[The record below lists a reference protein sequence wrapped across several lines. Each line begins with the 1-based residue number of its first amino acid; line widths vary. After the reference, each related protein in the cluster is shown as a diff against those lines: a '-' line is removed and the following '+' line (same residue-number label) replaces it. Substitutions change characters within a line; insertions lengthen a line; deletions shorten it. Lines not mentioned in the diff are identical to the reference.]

1 MDRPAAARKLAAARD
16 LAAVLAFLALAFLG
30 GRALLDAPQ
39 LQKERVSRPEAE
51 RDIAQFFA
59 VLEKERP
66 GAADYAVLKASASA
80 AVASRLDEFSRV
92 SVRDLAWALAGGAA
106 ALRDSGTAVLWRPPR
121 RWKDPEQ
128 KYPPFSVAL
137 RYGKFVVDAALD
149 PGLAG
154 AEVLELNGAPFRTFI
169 APALAR
175 VSGET
180 APYREYLFCRG
191 QAAWWDFSSLL
202 AGLPAPEVR
211 FKARDGRVFTRRA
224 APITGWEF
232 RRLAWRPAPPGEQFY
247 SQKKVAW
254 FNAPA
259 PRASRRGRGA
269 WDRFL
274 RGLEARGMRY
284 AVVDLRDA
292 AGPDDGGAAYPLG
305 LLAGPGGSGLRG
317 RLTLLT
323 GPGSGPAAAAFAAG
337 FRALGAGKIAGEAT
351 GGTAGHYGAPKEFRL
366 EASGIRFS
374 ASSRRFPGPDL
385 PVQPDLPLTEA
396 LLRPWRGDARAFVLE
411 ELLK

>member
-30 GRALLDAPQ
+30 GRALLDSPQ
-39 LQKERVSRPEAE
+39 LQKERVSRDEAE
-51 RDIAQFFA
+51 RDIARFFA

-92 SVRDLAWALAGGAA
+92 PVRDLAWVLAGGAA
-106 ALRDSGTAVLWRPPR
+106 ALRDSGTAVLWRPPH

-137 RYGKFVVDAALD
+137 RYGRFVVDSALD

-154 AEVLELNGAPFRTFI
+154 AEVLTVNGAPFRDFL

-180 APYREYLFCRG
+180 APYREYLFCRD
-191 QAAWWDFSSLL
+191 QAAWWDFSSLF

-232 RRLAWRPAPPGEQFY
+232 RRLAWRPDPPGEQLY
-247 SQKKVAW
+247 SQRKVAW
-254 FNAPA
+254 LNAGGLSG
-259 PRASRRGRGA
+259 SRRGRAA
-269 WDRFL
+269 WDKFFG
-274 RGLEARGMRY
+274 GLEPLGMRH
-284 AVVDLRDA
+284 AVLDLRA
-292 AGPDDGGAAYPLG
+292 SPLGDGADAAYPLE
-305 LLAGPGGSGLRG
+305 LLAKGTLHG

-323 GPGSGPAAAAFAAG
+323 GPGSGPGAAAFAAG
-337 FRALGAGKIAGEAT
+337 FRALGAGRIAGEPT
-351 GGTAGHYGAPKEFRL
+351 GGTQGHYGRPEKFRL
-366 EASGIRFS
+366 GGSGIRFS
-374 ASSRRFPGPDL
+374 VSTEYFPGPPA
-385 PVQPDLPLTEA
+385 PVAPDLLLTED
-396 LLRPWRGDARAFVLE
+396 LLRPWKGDERAFVLE
-411 ELLK
+411 TLLK